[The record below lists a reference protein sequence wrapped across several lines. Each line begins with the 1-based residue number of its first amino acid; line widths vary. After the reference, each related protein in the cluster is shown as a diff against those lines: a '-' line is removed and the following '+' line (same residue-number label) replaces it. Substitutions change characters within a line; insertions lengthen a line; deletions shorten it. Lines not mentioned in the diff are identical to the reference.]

1 MIAFDEIKALKLFGH
16 KKRLYRKLKVGYH
29 ISPRAS
35 YFLKSSDLDTVKD
48 LNGLVAEQS

>member
-35 YFLKSSDLDTVKD
+35 SLCSDLDTVKD
-48 LNGLVAEQS
+48 LNGLVAGKS